1 MGHRNTGNGT
11 IVGSILAS
19 VLFAACVVGGLE
31 LVEKTLAPHVSAPSV
46 QTAEYAW
53 LSPVPVERAE

>member
-1 MGHRNTGNGT
+1 MTQRHTGNST

-31 LVEKTLAPHVSAPSV
+31 LVEKTLAPHASTPSA
-46 QTAEYAW
+46 QTAEYAS
-53 LSPVPVERAE
+53 LSHVPVERAE